1 MKKIILPLL
10 LILAANINIVAQEMQ
25 TMYVAAKQGLNVMSK
40 PNAKAKV
47 LGKIAYGQKVT
58 LAPYVAE
65 IESPENN
72 TIVVDGFT
80 GYWQKVTF
88 NNKLGYVI
96 DSYLF
101 PVAPPKKDIVT
112 LEAYFNQLST
122 IAGKSYV
129 KNPGDP
135 NLLGSGGDELTKKLY
150 KNGME
155 IHKFLGYEYG
165 SDLYIL
171 PGFSIEKAF
180 LLMRLLQAEPD
191 LIGEKDSFPTE
202 SSTTK
207 LMGGRE
213 KTLTVEK
220 TTYYDRP
227 FVTKLQFD
235 TADGASIEFSIYTLD
250 GQAVIF
256 KSEGV

>member
-88 NNKLGYVI
+88 NNKI
-96 DSYLF
+96 
-101 PVAPPKKDIVT
+101 
-112 LEAYFNQLST
+112 
-122 IAGKSYV
+122 
-129 KNPGDP
+129 
-135 NLLGSGGDELTKKLY
+135 TKYNK
-150 KNGME
+150 
-155 IHKFLGYEYG
+155 I
-165 SDLYIL
+165 
-171 PGFSIEKAF
+171 
-180 LLMRLLQAEPD
+180 
-191 LIGEKDSFPTE
+191 
-202 SSTTK
+202 
-207 LMGGRE
+207 
-213 KTLTVEK
+213 
-220 TTYYDRP
+220 
-227 FVTKLQFD
+227 
-235 TADGASIEFSIYTLD
+235 
-250 GQAVIF
+250 
-256 KSEGV
+256 